1 MIDFL
6 MVDRGEVGGAD
17 RTGDRI
23 GDRYSWAD
31 LVTSISTS

>member
-1 MIDFL
+1 MDFL

-17 RTGDRI
+17 GTGNRI

-31 LVTSISTS
+31 LVTSILTS